1 MKKTIGII
9 ALALF
14 VGASLTYALVVVD
27 AKTRKLKLH
36 QMYQVVV
43 LVAQDVLLRQQLL
56 KQQQL
61 EDVLLKQQNHAVV
74 LVSKI

>member
-14 VGASLTYALVVVD
+14 VGASLTMLVVVD

-36 QMYQVVV
+36 QVYQVVV
-43 LVAQDVLLRQQLL
+43 LVAQDVLLKQQLL
-56 KQQQL
+56 KQQL